1 MFFLCVYHVSVL
13 HVGPPQ
19 WHLLAALE
27 AWSVPRPRVSSA
39 DSLRVGGSRG
49 LTGLHICGFL
59 DSTRVVRLANPTRT
73 SLYQSLM
80 LCVNHS

>member
-39 DSLRVGGSRG
+39 DSRPVGASREIDRASH
-49 LTGLHICGFL
+49 LWPFGFKKSRPFGE
-59 DSTRVVRLANPTRT
+59 STPHA
-73 SLYQSLM
+73 SLYK
-80 LCVNHS
+80 V